1 MRARRKLSIAIIL
14 VIIYMSAAFF
24 WWTLSLMKYSKTERD
39 LRLQLYRSDS
49 LHLAGELSHGLFSG
63 KFNGPD
69 SIGFYYRGQ
78 YMQADTSRLKDFLLK
93 KYPPYQVIFYP
104 GKPFD
109 SIFSVNIKKAVIAKE
124 TDKYHRKRDSW
135 IYEGIVMS
143 VIMLIIA
150 LALYLFLD
158 RVLRLNAQQNN
169 FLLAVTHE
177 LKTPVA
183 GTKLAVQTAQR
194 QNIAQNPALTKLLS
208 MADNN
213 LTRLSRIIDNVL
225 MATKVQSA
233 SKMSFI
239 IQDLVLEEL
248 VEDTINDIKS
258 ALAESVKITTQ
269 YTPELVIRGDRE
281 LLQMALSN
289 LISNAVKYSRE
300 GDEAIYI
307 QSFIHKGRVAM
318 SISDNGEGIPTA
330 ERKNIFKMFYRMG
343 DERTRSSTGT
353 GLGLFLVEKILRQH
367 SAIISIAD
375 NQPTGTTFIIVF
387 KERANA

>member
-1 MRARRKLSIAIIL
+1 
-14 VIIYMSAAFF
+14 
-24 WWTLSLMKYSKTERD
+24 
-39 LRLQLYRSDS
+39 
-49 LHLAGELSHGLFSG
+49 
-63 KFNGPD
+63 
-69 SIGFYYRGQ
+69 
-78 YMQADTSRLKDFLLK
+78 
-93 KYPPYQVIFYP
+93 
-104 GKPFD
+104 
-109 SIFSVNIKKAVIAKE
+109 
-124 TDKYHRKRDSW
+124 
-135 IYEGIVMS
+135 MS

-194 QNIAQNPALTKLLS
+194 QHLGQNPALTKLLS

-225 MATKVQSA
+225 MATKVQSG

-330 ERKNIFKMFYRMG
+330 ERKNIFKMF
-343 DERTRSSTGT
+343 
-353 GLGLFLVEKILRQH
+353 
-367 SAIISIAD
+367 
-375 NQPTGTTFIIVF
+375 N
-387 KERANA
+387 